1 MSFNEYAATGFMI
14 LPWWTWPC
22 IAVTVVCSI
31 LAVMKYDAWKD
42 ERAHAKTGPY
52 PCLAHLGT
60 DPSGMDLWCWLREG
74 HTQPHGYPE
83 MFGDDDDE
91 PRLLSCGL
99 CYEEN
104 GEEVHPHPECRE
116 GLCDYTWVHRHDGR
130 VVCNLPYG
138 HDAVV
143 GSLHDHEP
151 WVNQKQADG
160 PEPVAGSLCDWG
172 EDGTDNEH
180 ACRKPAGHLGAH
192 MVQDLS
198 DPSQH

>member
-60 DPSGMDLWCWLREG
+60 DEFGYELWCHRREG
-74 HTQPHGYPE
+74 HTEPHGYPE
-83 MFGDDDDE
+83 MFGDDDPVE
-91 PRLLSCGL
+91 
-99 CYEEN
+99 
-104 GEEVHPHPECRE
+104 
-116 GLCDYTWVHRHDGR
+116 
-130 VVCNLPYG
+130 
-138 HDAVV
+138 
-143 GSLHDHEP
+143 
-151 WVNQKQADG
+151 G
-160 PEPVAGSLCDWG
+160 PEPVAGSLCTWG
-172 EDGTDNEH
+172 EDGAGNEH
-180 ACRKPAGHLGAH
+180 ACLKPAGHLGAH